1 MVLEKETL
9 PATSTGQLFGP
20 GRDLDTRCGLDLD
33 MVVTSHLVNDRRD
46 DPTQNKDSDDHY
58 SEETEV
64 QIAHVIP
71 GTTS

>member
-1 MVLEKETL
+1 MVLEKEAL
-9 PATSTGQLFGP
+9 RATSTCQLFGP
-20 GRDLDTRCGLDLD
+20 GRSLDLD
-33 MVVTSHLVNDRRD
+33 MVVTSHLVDDRRD
-46 DPTQNKDSDDHY
+46 DPTQNKDADDHY